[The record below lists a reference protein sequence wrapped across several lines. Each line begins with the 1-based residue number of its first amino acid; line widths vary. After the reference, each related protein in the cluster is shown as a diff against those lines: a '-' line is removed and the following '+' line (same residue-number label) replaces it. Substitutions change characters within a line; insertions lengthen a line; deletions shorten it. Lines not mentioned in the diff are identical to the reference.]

1 MREILRL
8 FSFTI
13 ARRERGELES
23 EEKLGK
29 NAYLIDV
36 RVGSTARIRQSW
48 RSPYAG
54 RLGVVS
60 AIEPNDV
67 YGAYV
72 IEFED
77 GLHFRYHRHELEPV
91 LAGSAHVY
99 QRALGK
105 LCGLIRFIPRRP
117 A

>member
-1 MREILRL
+1 MKSNRMNMLDK
-8 FSFTI
+8 SGTP
-13 ARRERGELES
+13 
-23 EEKLGK
+23 
-29 NAYLIDV
+29 IDI
-36 RVGSTARIRQSW
+36 RTGTAARIRRTW
-48 RSPYAG
+48 RAPHAEC
-54 RLGVVS
+54 LGVVS
-60 AIEPNDV
+60 AIEPNDA

-99 QRALGK
+99 QRALGR

>member
-1 MREILRL
+1 MNMHDKSGTPVDIR
-8 FSFTI
+8 T
-13 ARRERGELES
+13 G
-23 EEKLGK
+23 
-29 NAYLIDV
+29 NV
-36 RVGSTARIRQSW
+36 VRIRRTW
-48 RSPYAG
+48 RLPYTG

-60 AIEPNDV
+60 AIEPNDAC
-67 YGAYV
+67 GAYV
-72 IEFED
+72 IEFDD

>member
-1 MREILRL
+1 MHEILRL

-13 ARRERGELES
+13 GHRRERCQLES
-23 EEKLGK
+23 EEMLDK
-29 NAYLIDV
+29 NAMIDI
-36 RVGSTARIRQSW
+36 RVGSTARIRRTW
-48 RSPYAG
+48 RSPYGG
-54 RLGVVS
+54 RLGIVA
-60 AIEPNDV
+60 AIERNDP
-67 YGAYV
+67 YGPYIV
-72 IEFED
+72 KFED

-91 LAGSAHVY
+91 PAGSTYFY

>member
-1 MREILRL
+1 MLDKSGTATDI
-8 FSFTI
+8 TT
-13 ARRERGELES
+13 G
-23 EEKLGK
+23 
-29 NAYLIDV
+29 NAV
-36 RVGSTARIRQSW
+36 RIRQSW
-48 RSPYAG
+48 RSPHTG
-54 RLGVVS
+54 RFGVVS
-60 AIEPNDV
+60 AIEPNDA

-77 GLHFRYHRHELEPV
+77 GLYFRYHRQELEPV
-91 LAGSAHVY
+91 LAGAANFY